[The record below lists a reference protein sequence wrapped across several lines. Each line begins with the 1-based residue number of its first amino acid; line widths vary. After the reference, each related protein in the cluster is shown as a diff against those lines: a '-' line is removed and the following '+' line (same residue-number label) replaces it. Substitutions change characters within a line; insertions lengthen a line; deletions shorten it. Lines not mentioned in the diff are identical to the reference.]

1 MTWYEITFIVCIS
14 IAFVQ
19 TVLMLLGLDFDFDLD
34 VGGSD
39 LVSFKGL
46 LHFLVGSM
54 GTLCIFDSITLLSV
68 LTAITVGIVL
78 VVMLNWIYKLL
89 SKSLTQEIQYEIN
102 IPEQLVEIYSW
113 NGSSGECVI
122 VLEGVIKYI
131 PIISDEPLDLECG
144 DYVYASGNRKLLKI
158 TN

>member
-1 MTWYEITFIVCIS
+1 MNWYEITFIVCLS

-19 TVLMLLGLDFDFDLD
+19 TVLMLLGLDLDFDFDVD
-34 VGGSD
+34 SD
-39 LVSFKGL
+39 LISFKGL
-46 LHFLVGSM
+46 LHFLVGAM
-54 GTLCIFDSITLLSV
+54 GTLCIFGSVTLWSV
-68 LTAITVGIVL
+68 LTATVVGIVL
-78 VVMLNWIYKLL
+78 VILLNWIYKLL
-89 SKSLTQEIQYEIN
+89 SKALTQEITYEVN

-131 PIISDEPLDLECG
+131 PIMSDEPLDLECG

>member
-1 MTWYEITFIVCIS
+1 MNWYEITFIVCIS

-19 TVLMLLGLDFDFDLD
+19 TVLMLLGLDLDFDFDVD
-34 VGGSD
+34 SD
-39 LVSFKGL
+39 LISFKGL
-46 LHFLVGSM
+46 LHFLVGAM
-54 GTLCIFDSITLLSV
+54 GTLCIFGSVTLWSV
-68 LTAITVGIVL
+68 LTATVVGIVL
-78 VVMLNWIYKLL
+78 VILLNWIYKLL
-89 SKSLTQEIQYEIN
+89 SKALTQEITYEVN

-144 DYVYASGNRKLLKI
+144 DYVYASGNRHLLKI

>member
-1 MTWYEITFIVCIS
+1 MNWYEITFIVCLS
-14 IAFVQ
+14 IAFIQ
-19 TVLMLLGLDFDFDLD
+19 TVLMLLGLDLDFDFDVD
-34 VGGSD
+34 SD
-39 LVSFKGL
+39 LISFKGL
-46 LHFLVGSM
+46 LHFLVGAM
-54 GTLCIFDSITLLSV
+54 GTLCIFGSVTLWSV
-68 LTAITVGIVL
+68 LTATVVGIVL
-78 VVMLNWIYKLL
+78 VIMLNWIYKLL
-89 SKSLTQEIQYEIN
+89 SKALTQEITYEVN

>member
-1 MTWYEITFIVCIS
+1 MAWYEITFIVCLS
-14 IAFVQ
+14 IAFIQ
-19 TVLMLLGLDFDFDLD
+19 TVLMLLGLDLDFDFDVD
-34 VGGSD
+34 SD
-39 LVSFKGL
+39 LISFKGL
-46 LHFLVGSM
+46 LHFLVGAM
-54 GTLCIFDSITLLSV
+54 GTLCIFGSVTLWSV
-68 LTAITVGIVL
+68 LTATVVGIVL
-78 VVMLNWIYKLL
+78 VIMLNWIYKLL
-89 SKSLTQEIQYEIN
+89 SKALTQEIQYEVN

>member
-1 MTWYEITFIVCIS
+1 MAWYEITFIVCIS
-14 IAFVQ
+14 IAFIQ
-19 TVLMLLGLDFDFDLD
+19 TVLMLLGLDFDCDFDVD
-34 VGGSD
+34 SD
-39 LVSFKGL
+39 LISFKGL

-54 GTLCIFDSITLLSV
+54 GTLCIFDSVTLLSV
-68 LTAITVGIVL
+68 VTAVAVGIVL
-78 VVMLNWIYKLL
+78 VIMLNWIYKSL
-89 SKSLTQEIQYEIN
+89 SKALTQEITYEAN

-131 PIISDEPLDLECG
+131 PIMSDEPLELECG
-144 DYVYASGNRKLLKI
+144 DYVYASGNRHLLKI